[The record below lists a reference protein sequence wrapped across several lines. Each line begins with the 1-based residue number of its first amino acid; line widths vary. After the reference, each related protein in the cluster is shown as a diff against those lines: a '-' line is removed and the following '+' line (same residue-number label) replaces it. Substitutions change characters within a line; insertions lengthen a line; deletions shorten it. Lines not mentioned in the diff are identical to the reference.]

1 MALRGELKSVRILLE
16 EARRDPARLDDLDR
30 IGLVE
35 RVSDLVDRV
44 ERTPH
49 LSAVREASI
58 ALRNLIGSLR
68 RSELSDDLEAELDAS
83 LDALDELLADAT
95 FLSPDE
101 LRAAIEQELDLRG
114 IRVCAIC
121 GGDDLAIEPSY
132 IMVKPMP
139 SDPEQV
145 ASRLPCALLTCRECG
160 MLRMHDLSQL
170 GVV

>member
-16 EARRDPARLDDLDR
+16 EARRDPARLDDIDR

-35 RVSDLVDRV
+35 RLSNVVDRV

-49 LSAVREASI
+49 LSAVRQASI

-68 RSELSDDLEAELDAS
+68 RSELEGELEAEFDAS
-83 LDALDELLADAT
+83 LDALDELLADVT

-101 LRAAIEQELDLRG
+101 LRAAIEHELGVRG
-114 IRVCAIC
+114 LDACSLC
-121 GGDDLAIEPSY
+121 GGGNIAIEPSY
-132 IMVKPMP
+132 VMVKPMP

-145 ASRLPCALLTCRECG
+145 ASRLPCALVTCRDCG